1 MIEVKDEILSG
12 EPLYDISDSQ
22 GNLIYSGVRIEQ
34 ITEMIQEGTPL
45 NKILFDS
52 IKKDL
57 ELLEAKQKLVRRYN
71 VPVAEVP
78 NIVTETT
85 TPVPTTGWVAQS
97 DGSYKNGEF
106 TISNSGMLNAFT
118 DNSYWPF
125 RGNSGILKLAKSI
138 KLTTMTFTF
147 KHYKDEV
154 YADNDKMIV
163 HGSNDGVTWTEL
175 NSIGLRELLDY
186 SDYRNLVDVTFKI
199 NSPAFYKYYKI
210 GNNITRNLY
219 YVYDINFTQ
228 YDVPSNK
235 DSNYLSLNIGID
247 SYEEYMLCNL
257 IIPNTCNDDFEYK
270 LDINNLGG
278 KVISGALAGKEYVL
292 RYEENKFKILQEV

>member
-1 MIEVKDEILSG
+1 MIEVQDEILSG
-12 EPLYDISDSQ
+12 EPRYDISDSQ
-22 GNLIYSGVRIEQ
+22 GNLIYSGVKIEQ
-34 ITEMIQEGTPL
+34 ITEMIQQGTPL
-45 NKILFDS
+45 NKLLFDS

-97 DGSYKNGEF
+97 DGSYTNGEF

-118 DNSYWPF
+118 NNGEWVFAGS
-125 RGNSGILKLAKSI
+125 SGILKLAKSI

-147 KHYKDEV
+147 RHYKDEIWG
-154 YADNDKMIV
+154 DNDTMIV
-163 HGSNDGVTWTEL
+163 YGSNDGESWTEL
-175 NSIGLRELLDY
+175 NSIGLETLLDY
-186 SDYRNLVDVTFKI
+186 EDYRNPVDVIFKI
-199 NSPAFYKYYKI
+199 NSSAFYKYYKI
-210 GNNITRNLY
+210 GSDITRNSY
-219 YVYDINFTQ
+219 YVSDINFTQ

-257 IIPNTCNDDFEYK
+257 IIPSTCNDDFEYR

-278 KVISGALAGKEYVL
+278 KVISEASAGKEYVL